1 MEDRITIGKEGWIMS
16 VHKGAEVV
24 VEETCSVPKGQ
35 GKKNLE
41 KRITLICGNQHSA
54 RCLPVAASL
63 SW

>member
-1 MEDRITIGKEGWIMS
+1 MEDRITIGKEGWKAS
-16 VHKGAEVV
+16 AHKGAAV
-24 VEETCSVPKGQ
+24 VEETCLVPKGQ
-35 GKKNLE
+35 GKNNLE